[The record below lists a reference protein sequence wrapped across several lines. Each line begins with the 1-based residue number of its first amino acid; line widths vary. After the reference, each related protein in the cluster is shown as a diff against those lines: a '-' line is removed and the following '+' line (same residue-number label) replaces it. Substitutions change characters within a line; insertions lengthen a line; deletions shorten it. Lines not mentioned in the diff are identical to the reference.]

1 MIEYK
6 ESTSSEW
13 SKKISQSVIT
23 ELRIDGL
30 KSGCEYEFRVRAQNA
45 VGYSAASEAIRQVP
59 RKFQYSKYS
68 L

>member
-13 SKKISQSVIT
+13 SKKTSQSVIT
-23 ELRIDGL
+23 QLRIDGL
-30 KSGCEYEFRVRAQNA
+30 KSGCEYEIRVRAQNA
-45 VGYSAASEAIRQVP
+45 VGYSDASEVIKQVP
-59 RKFQYSKYS
+59 RKIQYSKYA